1 MNYYHKINDEIY
13 KLSELQEISFNSI
26 FKSYVD
32 KQSIEAIQYVKLNG
46 EYIEVVDGYFRLSD

>member
-46 EYIEVVDGYFRLSD
+46 EYIEVVDGYFRFSD